1 MTDVLIVVYGESE
14 SIVGLIGKL
23 LWRKL
28 ISQTTILF
36 TEWLQTR
43 PVVLLN
49 KVLQINRY
57 INKKFTYSMSFHRFI
72 RILVDQ
78 FRNKNRFL
86 RFTACVFTSLQVRE
100 GSNELKTNL
109 VYLVST

>member
-1 MTDVLIVVYGESE
+1 MTDVLIVVYGERE

-23 LWRKL
+23 LRRKSL
-28 ISQTTILF
+28 SQTTILF

-43 PVVLLN
+43 AVVLLI
-49 KVLQINRY
+49 KVLQIDRY

-72 RILVDQ
+72 RILFDR

-86 RFTACVFTSLQVRE
+86 RSTACVFTSLQVRE